1 MVLGEKRDYT
11 GRDLYLKSNNTNAIA
26 FKKWLSV
33 RISPIIW
40 NEFSKVLISHLQT
53 QAQDGE
59 MSA

>member
-1 MVLGEKRDYT
+1 MQL
-11 GRDLYLKSNNTNAIA
+11 LL
-26 FKKWLSV
+26 KKWLSV

-40 NEFSKVLISHLQT
+40 NEFSKVLVSHLQT